1 MLSESF
7 APKKRFFN
15 TVIIIAACL
24 GHADFDLVQDK
35 FSVRIIT
42 IQVAQ
47 NSKNGLLAKVRVH
60 RFKSNNFHS
69 TFKKSKYGAGVLVV
83 RFVF

>member
-47 NSKNGLLAKVRVH
+47 NSKNGLLAKVRVTAL
-60 RFKSNNFHS
+60 NQTIS
-69 TFKKSKYGAGVLVV
+69 TRLLRNRNMELGCW
-83 RFVF
+83 